1 MAAFK
6 STGGINGG
14 TGFTLEGDFIGSFN
28 RLINDMPD
36 ICNKALNTGAYIIKE
51 NIKSVFKQK
60 MPAAGR
66 PFKVPATS
74 KGGYKI
80 TKPDTLID
88 AIRQSKSHVTHATIS
103 VQGNESGSPLFIA
116 RMYNTKTKSRY
127 AKTWRGQKLRKPR
140 YVGEVGGLNYFE
152 TGISGAENQAYD
164 AMQRILENYI
174 TKELS

>member
-6 STGGINGG
+6 STGGINGS
-14 TGFTLEGDFIGSFN
+14 TGFTLQGDFIGSFN
-28 RLINDMPD
+28 RMINEMPD

-66 PFKVPATS
+66 AFKVPATS

-88 AIRQSKSHVTHATIS
+88 AIRQSKAHITRTTIS

-116 RMYNTKTKSRY
+116 RMYNARTKPRY
-127 AKTWRGQKLRKPR
+127 VKTWRGKKLRKPR
-140 YVGEVGGLNYFE
+140 YAGEVGGLNYFE
-152 TGISGAENQAYD
+152 TGISGAEQQAYD

-174 TKELS
+174 VRELS

>member
-6 STGGINGG
+6 STGGINGS

-28 RLINDMPD
+28 RMINEMPD
-36 ICNKALNTGAYIIKE
+36 ICNKALNVGAYIIKE

-66 PFKVPATS
+66 AFKVPATS

-88 AIRQSKSHVTHATIS
+88 AIRQSKAHITRTTIS

-116 RMYNTKTKSRY
+116 RMYNARTKPRY
-127 AKTWRGQKLRKPR
+127 VKTWRGKKLRKRR

-152 TGISGAENQAYD
+152 TGISGAEQQAYD

-174 TKELS
+174 VRELS